1 MVGFYVKNIVTGK
14 FGKVVAYSSSFK
26 YGNGI
31 KKNSSK
37 GIEVL
42 YKFEY
47 GRILFGKKK
56 N

>member
-31 KKNSSK
+31 KKTQAK
-37 GIEVL
+37 VL
-42 YKFEY
+42 KYKFEY